1 MKTYYTYGY
10 RYTLTTMDE
19 YKEMARKRYM
29 IKQQEQDEENKK
41 IEEEK
46 QKVEEEAQR
55 FLDKQEQN
63 KEYMIR
69 VLEEWDALYQSL
81 SHDTLLTLH
90 LMCTLMEPSIPL
102 FKEMDNMTE
111 WETRV
116 TQVIH
121 ELNTLQETRRSN
133 MEEVRELEYVIKHMI
148 TLANI
153 EVDIKLMDTTD
164 DELVANQLAEQE
176 WKQELDLLQPM
187 NAIPLLPPPLEND
200 PMLYENELPIVS
212 LKRRIGLTLPQLKE
226 MARFRG
232 QKMTGSK
239 EELCI
244 RLAQAGWVRIVD

>member
-1 MKTYYTYGY
+1 
-10 RYTLTTMDE
+10 MDE
-19 YKEMARKRYM
+19 YREMARKRYM
-29 IKQQEQDEENKK
+29 IKQQEQEEQDEENRKV
-41 IEEEK
+41 EEEK
-46 QKVEEEAQR
+46 KRVEEEAQR
-55 FLDKQEQN
+55 YLDKQEQN
-63 KEYMIR
+63 KEFMIR
-69 VLEEWDALYQSL
+69 VLEEWDTMYHSL

-90 LMCTLMEPSIPL
+90 LMCTLMEPTIPL
-102 FKEMDNMTE
+102 FKEMDNMKE

-116 TQVIH
+116 VQVIH
-121 ELNTLQETRRSN
+121 ELDTLQQTRRSS

-153 EVDIKLMDTTD
+153 EVDIKLMDTTN

-176 WKQELDLLQPM
+176 WKQELDFLHPM
-187 NAIPLLPPPLEND
+187 NMMPVMPPLEND
-200 PMLYENELPIVS
+200 PDELPIVS
-212 LKRRIGLTLPQLKE
+212 LKRRIGLTLQQLKE

>member
-1 MKTYYTYGY
+1 
-10 RYTLTTMDE
+10 MDE
-19 YKEMARKRYM
+19 YRDIARKRYM
-29 IKQQEQDEENKK
+29 LKQQEQAEENKK
-41 IEEEK
+41 IEDDIK
-46 QKVEEEAQR
+46 KVEEERTKADEEAQR
-55 FLDKQEQN
+55 FLEQQAQN

-69 VLEEWDALYQSL
+69 VLEEWDTHYQSL
-81 SHDTLLTLH
+81 AHDTLLTLH
-90 LMCTLMEPSIPL
+90 LMCTLMEPTVLL
-102 FKEMDNMTE
+102 FKEMDNMSE

-116 TQVIH
+116 VQVIH
-121 ELNTLQETRRSN
+121 ELNTLQEMRRSD

-176 WKQELDLLQPM
+176 WKQELDFLAPEMNTIPM
-187 NAIPLLPPPLEND
+187 PQLEND
-200 PMLYENELPIVS
+200 HMLYETELPIVS

-239 EELCI
+239 EDLCI